1 MTPPEGAICLHHT
14 GNHYM
19 LVRTISRSCSQG
31 QLYEMIKMNFE
42 RGGVLALPDTA
53 TVSAQPSIEVDEA
66 SVDQAAFQFHPVQ
79 AQDQS
84 VNDEVSDREA
94 RAQSPVG
101 GVLYDVAQAP
111 HPAASAPAPD
121 QAPAHHAPIVVGT
134 SGDKLHLFLQLQGH
148 CVKGSVDGFY
158 HWLKSVDIES
168 MSDLKYAVSDDVGF
182 FQKLKDGDGQCGLK
196 VFTSRVFV
204 EAVNACQSQPKPQLQ
219 SLPEAKGTDF
229 LVSQVSNSNSANLKA
244 PPEAQLKSQPDAL
257 AFLGSKV
264 ANASSEV
271 ASLPLSYGHGNGRM
285 SASTPK
291 PMSTK
296 IFSSKSLSKIASS
309 PSIRRY
315 PMFSNTVQRNEEEYY
330 EYKHFDLENE
340 SFAFDVDQAELVGKL
355 HASQSNN
362 AVTSVTFTEKFIAQG
377 PGRWFQEKL
386 QSKDHCNL
394 RHISFCSLNAKAN
407 SVPFQQEGKKGKRAS
422 HPFIF

>member
-1 MTPPEGAICLHHT
+1 
-14 GNHYM
+14 
-19 LVRTISRSCSQG
+19 
-31 QLYEMIKMNFE
+31 MIKMNFN

-84 VNDEVSDREA
+84 VDDEVSDREA

-121 QAPAHHAPIVVGT
+121 QAPDQDPDRDVFLASPTKEVSIVTRMASPEETMPILTTALSSFAPHHAPIVVGT
-134 SGDKLHLFLQLQGH
+134 SGDTLHLFLQLHGH

-158 HWLKSVDIES
+158 HWLKSVDIE
-168 MSDLKYAVSDDVGF
+168 DLKFAVSDDVGF

-204 EAVNACQSQPKPQLQ
+204 EAVNAYKDQQPTLSANIASSYNSNISCQSQPKPQLQ

-264 ANASSEV
+264 ANVSRATLLWTWKWKNVCLHSNANVHKNILFEV
-271 ASLPLSYGHGNGRM
+271 
-285 SASTPK
+285 TEQDC
-291 PMSTK
+291 
-296 IFSSKSLSKIASS
+296 IIA
-309 PSIRRY
+309 
-315 PMFSNTVQRNEEEYY
+315 
-330 EYKHFDLENE
+330 
-340 SFAFDVDQAELVGKL
+340 
-355 HASQSNN
+355 
-362 AVTSVTFTEKFIAQG
+362 
-377 PGRWFQEKL
+377 
-386 QSKDHCNL
+386 
-394 RHISFCSLNAKAN
+394 LN
-407 SVPFQQEGKKGKRAS
+407 S
-422 HPFIF
+422 